1 MGFSVQ
7 EMVKKPI
14 SEIPTRFLVDQEPC
28 NFPDSSD
35 SGGSSSVIP
44 VVDLS
49 SLLCAETKNFELE
62 RFHSTCKEWGIFQ
75 LVNHGVDCSLVEKLK
90 HEIQEFYKL
99 PVEERLSYKVRDGDF
114 EGYGNTIISSE
125 GHKVDWADRLYII
138 TNPVN
143 RRKSHLFPRLP
154 SPLRETI
161 ESYIS
166 ELQKLSMAIFGLM
179 AEALKIEYTE
189 VENMFE
195 NGMQAMR
202 MTYYPP
208 CPEPNKVIG
217 LTPHSDAS
225 GVTILLQVNGVEGFQ
240 VKKDGVWLPV
250 RFLPNA
256 FVVNLGDVSEILS
269 NGLYKSIE
277 HRAIVNSEKERIS
290 FAMFFNP
297 KFEAEVGPSPSVVRV
312 DQPPLYRR
320 MIMEQ
325 YVKDFFSQRLNGKT
339 FLQYMKAR
347 RN

>member
-1 MGFSVQ
+1 MSFSTIQ
-7 EMVKKPI
+7 EMVKNPI
-14 SEIPTRFLVDQEPC
+14 SEIPTRFLVEQEPWA
-28 NFPDSSD
+28 
-35 SGGSSSVIP
+35 GEGSSPVIP

-49 SLLCAETKNFELE
+49 KLLCSETKNLELE

-75 LVNHGVDCSLVEKLK
+75 VVNHGVEFSLVEKLK

-99 PVEERLSYKVRDGDF
+99 PVEERLMYKIREGDF
-114 EGYGNTIISSE
+114 EGYGNTVILSE
-125 GHKVDWADRLYII
+125 GQKVDWADRLYII
-138 TNPVN
+138 TNPIH
-143 RRKSHLFPRLP
+143 RRKYHLFPHLP
-154 SPLRETI
+154 STLRETI

-166 ELQKLSMAIFGLM
+166 EVQKLSMAIFGLI
-179 AEALKIEYTE
+179 AEALKIEHAE
-189 VENMFE
+189 VESMFE

-208 CPEPNKVIG
+208 CPEPDKVVG
-217 LTPHSDAS
+217 LTPHSDPS
-225 GVTILLQVNGVEGFQ
+225 GLTILLQVNGVEGFQ

-250 RFLPNA
+250 HFLPNA
-256 FVVNLGDVSEILS
+256 FMVNLGDVSEILS

-297 KFEAEVGPSPSVVRV
+297 KFEAEVGPSPAVLR
-312 DQPPLYRR
+312 DDKPPLYRR

-339 FLQYMKAR
+339 FLQYMKAQ